1 MYTVTAYVN
10 NVPPFPTPQAPC
22 TISDEDCQALYNKN
36 SSLVYASYT
45 PICNITST
53 SPLPTYSTDSA
64 GQSCSLCYVKANSA
78 QLLYWPVRTVDGS
91 GNLCNSSIQTQ
102 GLARTGDGPNTFV
115 TGGVTITSPSVGIYL
130 ASVSRADGCYTTLTS
145 TIVVVPPSEVSSA
158 RGVRALYQ
166 SQPFQYQDLNYKC
179 QPANSSMYWIQNE
192 PGNDCY
198 QQVPAVAYFMGEYE
212 FGQEQYYPTKYGPPL
227 TIGPDY
233 RPYILPPATMTDW
246 ANSIFHTSGCQIQVN
261 GVWDPPRALLPGTTV
276 LTPVVAWG
284 TATSST
290 AVSTSSA
297 SPAEV
302 EHSQLA
308 ETTASRVTSTTTAVA
323 DNLGSEKTSR
333 IESSG
338 LTTGIVTSEI
348 RSVVSS
354 EVEVQSTVVMTTESE
369 SSPSIDVETS
379 TMVSENE
386 SPSTD
391 LPTSSVSAAREST
404 PSEPFT
410 PVAATQ
416 SEVIFFGLFTCDIFI
431 CEIIACGVF
440 TCGVPRPG
448 GRAQDLK

>member
-1 MYTVTAYVN
+1 MVHWRSLQVQATVMSLHLLQGSLQPCNNMSRSFAQILLVAVVAGHGNTVSQVERRGSLADHHQNAFVGRRAISNTSIGSGGSTGLLLAEQCAQSLVSWNSASTDWSIFHTSPYLSTGTEIQPAWTTAIVPRYSASSLTTLCDGHPRVVGFGSSTSDSTTILGTSGVSSTSMYTVTAYVN

-91 GNLCNSSIQTQ
+91 GNLCNSSIRTL

-166 SQPFQYQDLNYKC
+166 SEPFQYQDLNYKC
-179 QPANSSMYWIQNE
+179 QPANSSIYWIQNE

-212 FGQEQYYPTKYGPPL
+212 FGQEQYC
-227 TIGPDY
+227 
-233 RPYILPPATMTDW
+233 M
-246 ANSIFHTSGCQIQVN
+246 S
-261 GVWDPPRALLPGTTV
+261 
-276 LTPVVAWG
+276 
-284 TATSST
+284 
-290 AVSTSSA
+290 
-297 SPAEV
+297 
-302 EHSQLA
+302 
-308 ETTASRVTSTTTAVA
+308 
-323 DNLGSEKTSR
+323 
-333 IESSG
+333 
-338 LTTGIVTSEI
+338 
-348 RSVVSS
+348 
-354 EVEVQSTVVMTTESE
+354 
-369 SSPSIDVETS
+369 
-379 TMVSENE
+379 
-386 SPSTD
+386 
-391 LPTSSVSAAREST
+391 
-404 PSEPFT
+404 
-410 PVAATQ
+410 
-416 SEVIFFGLFTCDIFI
+416 
-431 CEIIACGVF
+431 
-440 TCGVPRPG
+440 
-448 GRAQDLK
+448 